1 MRLEISITDD
11 DIERIATRTAEL
23 LADTMATGIERWLD
37 VPGAADHVAL
47 TPDAI
52 RALVKRGQI
61 PFHRTENGRLRFS
74 VTELDHWVRTRSCAV
89 TNEDLP

>member
-1 MRLEISITDD
+1 MKLEISIAPH

-23 LADTMATGIERWLD
+23 LAMMTSIERWLE

-61 PFHRTENGRLRFS
+61 PFYRTENGRLRFA
-74 VTELDHWVRTRSCAV
+74 VTELDHWVRTGSCAV
-89 TNEDLP
+89 TDEDLP

>member
-1 MRLEISITDD
+1 MKVEISFTDD
-11 DIERIATRTAEL
+11 DIERIASRTAEL
-23 LADTMATGIERWLD
+23 LAETMKTGIQRWLD
-37 VPGAADHVAL
+37 VPRAADHAAL

-74 VTELDHWVRTRSCAV
+74 PTELDRWVRTGSCAP
-89 TNEDLP
+89 THEDLP

>member
-1 MRLEISITDD
+1 MKLEISITHD

-23 LADTMATGIERWLD
+23 LAEKMTTAIERWLD

-47 TPDAI
+47 TPDAV

-74 VTELDHWVRTRSCAV
+74 VTELDRWVRTGSCAA

>member
-1 MRLEISITDD
+1 MTLEISITPD
-11 DIERIATRTAEL
+11 DIERIATRTAQL
-23 LADTMATGIERWLD
+23 LAMMTSVERWLD

-61 PFHRTENGRLRFS
+61 PFYRTENGRVRFAVS
-74 VTELDHWVRTRSCAV
+74 ELDNWVRTGSCAV
-89 TNEDLP
+89 TDEDLP